1 MQTSTTKFCSQTNVD
16 MSFSCIQRLS
26 RAVSGM
32 LTVMTTVLNLAQ
44 ITPCQFGEELSVTQV
59 QTVPRP
65 HDDTDNWHIRHL
77 PPKCLAHA
85 EKFTQLAG
93 GPSSVP
99 SVLGGEDQ
107 SIQAMQL
114 SPGDHE
120 LPQLKVPCNDC
131 EIP

>member
-1 MQTSTTKFCSQTNVD
+1 
-16 MSFSCIQRLS
+16 
-26 RAVSGM
+26 
-32 LTVMTTVLNLAQ
+32 MTTVLNLAQ
-44 ITPCQFGEELSVTQV
+44 IMPCQFGEELSVTQV

-99 SVLGGEDQ
+99 SVLGGRGPEY
-107 SIQAMQL
+107 
-114 SPGDHE
+114 PGYATI
-120 LPQLKVPCNDC
+120 LWGP
-131 EIP
+131 